1 MIFSLYVILKDFIDL
16 SELTFWPLEILYIG
30 IISYFLFK
38 IKISRHKKFAIC
50 IMVTVTIIDIVESFF
65 PTTKHKDLKN
75 KSEFTDKNI
84 FDRAI
89 IKYGAYSIPLFYL
102 ANELKQFQRDYCWV
116 KSKYLMDINYVS
128 PYKIFISIGT
138 IGIFFVA
145 IFFAIFTY
153 VPCKTFNNVDKIEN
167 NYIHNN
173 ETLKLYKEYC
183 SLKDYDENTKT
194 LYLFYDSIKLISREY
209 SNTDKENMLEIFVFI
224 PLLFILYV
232 LNEISRLMLVKYT
245 DPNNIVIY
253 RYFYYFFKRLIVY
266 IINEGKEEY
275 LTLNKFILFE
285 LEEVAEI
292 ISGLIYIEVLELK
305 FCGLDYE
312 LKKNIDRRGNYEINT
327 IFNIDEDSNKDD
339 SNKDDSNSDRKN
351 RNKLLEDA
359 DNEVYE

>member
-1 MIFSLYVILKDFIDL
+1 
-16 SELTFWPLEILYIG
+16 
-30 IISYFLFK
+30 
-38 IKISRHKKFAIC
+38 
-50 IMVTVTIIDIVESFF
+50 
-65 PTTKHKDLKN
+65 
-75 KSEFTDKNI
+75 
-84 FDRAI
+84 
-89 IKYGAYSIPLFYL
+89 
-102 ANELKQFQRDYCWV
+102 
-116 KSKYLMDINYVS
+116 MDINYVS

-167 NYIHNN
+167 SYIHNN

-209 SNTDKENMLEIFVFI
+209 SNTDKENILEIFVFI